1 MRSAFALEKPR
12 KLPPT
17 SENPKGLN
25 PKYPRSTKRRN
36 LDEVKLT
43 EAAGKT
49 ETKSSRDPASGVDH
63 VSQRFWVIV
72 KNYYA

>member
-17 SENPKGLN
+17 SETLN

-49 ETKSSRDPASGVDH
+49 ETKGRNEASNDPASGVDH
-63 VSQRFWVIV
+63 LSQGFGLRD
-72 KNYYA
+72 YYDY

>member
-17 SENPKGLN
+17 SETLN